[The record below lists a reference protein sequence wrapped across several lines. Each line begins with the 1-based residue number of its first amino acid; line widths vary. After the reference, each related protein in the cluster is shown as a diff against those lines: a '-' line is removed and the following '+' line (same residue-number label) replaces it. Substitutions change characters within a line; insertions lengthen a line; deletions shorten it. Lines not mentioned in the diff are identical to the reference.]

1 VKNMASKLLML
12 SKNSSRSHGNDHNGG
27 KEKFT
32 VNSKDLGVA
41 SDYKIDFE
49 GISHFIKKS
58 I

>member
-12 SKNSSRSHGNDHNGG
+12 SKTPAEAMERITMEEKKIYG
-27 KEKFT
+27 KP
-32 VNSKDLGVA
+32 KDLGAA